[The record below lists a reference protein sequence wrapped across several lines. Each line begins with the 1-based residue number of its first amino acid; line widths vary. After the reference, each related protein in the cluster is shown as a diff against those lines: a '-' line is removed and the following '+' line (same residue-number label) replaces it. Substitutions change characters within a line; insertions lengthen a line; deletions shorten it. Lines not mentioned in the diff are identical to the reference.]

1 MKTNLFR
8 VREKKE
14 EKIVIEEE
22 KYKNSII
29 LFLLRNRAFIL
40 MSIGLALICIMLIG
54 IGLGFSLFGNS
65 IDFDI
70 TYISGD
76 SIIIPEVDP
85 SIGDDDVMA
94 ELTGIGRDGVVLLVD
109 RFMTDNGDIVMY
121 FSDYTAVVVEDD
133 GTIYKVYPIG
143 DSNYGVDRNGNYID
157 GGIKGKVTAKTETLD
172 DGTVITYYSDG
183 AALIEYK
190 DIIIYARNSNNIKSK
205 DGAYKEVF
213 PSGVSLDNVSYDKGG
228 ISAIE
233 FSDGTY
239 MVISNGN
246 KYIVNRNTLVNISD
260 NNIDYQ
266 KYNSF
271 GVIHE
276 KKLSDGNTVT
286 YFQNG
291 SAVIL
296 DEDGKYIYVNKSG
309 DIVIKNDKIYEI
321 ITNDI
326 GYSTYI
332 KNCPDGK
339 IVTYYDNGAAVITDK
354 DGTKHYVEDSRN
366 IIYGADDN
374 IAKINEKVSD
384 VVSSGKLIT
393 NEDVT
398 NFSNDKSE
406 IINKDNSSY
415 ITDSSNIILVNDNT
429 DDGND
434 NNGDGKGSGGNGG
447 TNNDDGTDNRI
458 NMDTDD
464 TSGIYVSDAEN
475 TYNKSKSVETT
486 TFIIRNKNSYARRFR
501 IVIEEVEDYEKYNTS
516 RLDPRFVKFQAVIG
530 GNYISS
536 TRLDSNTWI
545 DSDGKVNYVI
555 YDGTVKAKSTIDVNL
570 SLYVDYAELDN
581 SYQDKGFIGTIK
593 VYLVTSD

>member
-1 MKTNLFR
+1 MKTNLFK

-22 KYKNSII
+22 KYRNSII

-65 IDFDI
+65 VDFDI
-70 TYISGD
+70 TYIAGD
-76 SIIIPEVDP
+76 STIIPETDP

-94 ELTGIGRDGVVLLVD
+94 ELTGIGSEGVVLLVD

-121 FSDYTAVVVEDD
+121 FSDYTAIVVEAD
-133 GTIYKVYPIG
+133 GTIYKVYPTNKN
-143 DSNYGVDRNGNYID
+143 NYGIDRNGNYID
-157 GGIKGKVTAKTETLD
+157 GSVKGKITTKTETLD
-172 DGTVITYYSDG
+172 DDTVITYYSDG
-183 AALIEYK
+183 SALIEYK
-190 DIIIYARNSNNIKSK
+190 DTIIYTRRSNNINSK
-205 DGAYKEVF
+205 DGNYREVI
-213 PSGVSLDNVSYDKGG
+213 PSGVSLDNASYDKGG
-228 ISAIE
+228 ISAVE

-239 MVISNGN
+239 MIISNGN
-246 KYIVNRNTLVNISD
+246 KYIVNRNTSVNILD
-260 NNIDYQ
+260 NGIDYE

-271 GVIHE
+271 SVTRE
-276 KKLSDGNTVT
+276 KKLSDGNTVI

-296 DEDGKYIYVNKSG
+296 DDNGKYIYVNKSG
-309 DIVIKNDKIYEI
+309 DIVIRDDKIYEI

-339 IVTYYDNGAAVITDK
+339 KVTYYDNGAAVITDK
-354 DGTKHYVEDSRN
+354 DGNKSYVEDSRN
-366 IIYGADDN
+366 IIYGADGN
-374 IAKINEKVSD
+374 IAKINEKASD

-398 NFSNDKSE
+398 NFNNDKSE

-415 ITDSSNIILVNDNT
+415 ITDSSNIKLASDNDKKNH
-429 DDGND
+429 DSK
-434 NNGDGKGSGGNGG
+434 GDGKGTGGNG
-447 TNNDDGTDNRI
+447 TNNDNGTDNRV
-458 NMDTDD
+458 NMDPDD
-464 TSGIYVSDAEN
+464 TSGIYISDAEN
-475 TYNKSKSVETT
+475 TYNKSKSIETT
-486 TFIIRNKNSYARRFR
+486 TFIIRNRDSYARKYR
-501 IVIEEVEDYEKYNTS
+501 IVIEEVNDYSKYNTS
-516 RLDPRFVKFQAVIG
+516 RLDTRFVNFQAVID

-536 TRLDSNTWI
+536 TRLDSNTWD

-555 YDGTVKAKSTIDVNL
+555 YDGTIKAKSTVDVNL

-593 VYLVTSD
+593 VYLVTSG